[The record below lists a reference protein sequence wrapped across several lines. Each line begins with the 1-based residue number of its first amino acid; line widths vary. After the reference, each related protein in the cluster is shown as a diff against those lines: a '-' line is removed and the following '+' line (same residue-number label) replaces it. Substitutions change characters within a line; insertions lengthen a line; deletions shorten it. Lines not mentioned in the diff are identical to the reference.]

1 MPRSTQDDNRLE
13 GERYDQGYFCKKDY
27 EREIEEKNGE
37 YHVEDK
43 KWYVASERR
52 DYYNF
57 MDQDHPFAKRMRED
71 PEEDERIGLLTFPI
85 YQSEHSFDIDGEPYY
100 VVYDCYE
107 KRPKRIVYVTTEF
120 CSCGEP
126 ESDEK
131 AITDFTK
138 ELSRLKQIE
147 KVLRK
152 NFHGQEN
159 TVRMYLEKMGD
170 EGKVPQEDSVSEFI
184 EEYGGLKKK
193 KNEGTEC
200 RIEIQNL
207 EKRIRYHQ
215 KCASRGDRTKILLPQ
230 TGIKMICH

>member
-1 MPRSTQDDNRLE
+1 MIKGIFVRRIY
-13 GERYDQGYFCKKDY
+13 G
-27 EREIEEKNGE
+27 REIVKKNGE
-37 YHVEDK
+37 YHVEDEN
-43 KWYVASERR
+43 WYVASERW

-57 MDQDHPFAKRMRED
+57 MDQNHPFAKRMRED

-100 VVYDCYE
+100 VVYDRYE

-120 CSCGEP
+120 CSCDEP
-126 ESDEK
+126 DSDEK

-147 KVLRK
+147 EVLRK
-152 NFHGQEN
+152 SLYEQEN
-159 TVRMYLEKMGD
+159 TVRMCLEKMSD

-184 EEYGGLKKK
+184 EAYGSLKQK
-193 KNEGTEC
+193 KNEVTEC

-215 KCASRGDRTKILLPQ
+215 KCAARGDRAKVLIPQ
-230 TGIKMICH
+230 TGESMIYV